1 MSKHICA
8 LLLYV
13 YGQPVYC
20 GPLEKAAYA
29 TCVPVSWL
37 RVPAS
42 VCHPILVWAITSPSL
57 ASLYCPGRPSSYTP
71 TSLNQP
77 SLPLVAVNLLFFF
90 FLLLTPVCPPT
101 MHCSWTLAGRPLR
114 LGPAGPRS
122 GWWTP
127 WVTLS
132 LSLLTPGSS
141 LHAWYV
147 PSCLPVLGL
156 GLLVHLCLL
165 HD

>member
-90 FLLLTPVCPPT
+90 
-101 MHCSWTLAGRPLR
+101 SA
-114 LGPAGPRS
+114 S
-122 GWWTP
+122 N
-127 WVTLS
+127 
-132 LSLLTPGSS
+132 
-141 LHAWYV
+141 
-147 PSCLPVLGL
+147 SCLPTYHALQPDLGRKAPPP
-156 GLLVHLCLL
+156 GPSRPSVRLV
-165 HD
+165 DAVGDAKPQPVDSWV